1 VTFSLTIIV
10 PVFNEERT
18 VGELLARLAA
28 GPYPDRQVIVVD
40 DGSTD
45 RTPELLAEWADRPG
59 WLVLRQPA
67 NRGKGSA
74 VRLGLDHAAGEVTV
88 IQDADLEY
96 DPADLP
102 AVVGPVLRGEARAV
116 YGSRV
121 LGGQQGR
128 PWYSPYRLAV
138 AGLNHLARLLYGQ
151 RLTDHA
157 TCYKALPTALWRALD
172 LRAER
177 FELCAEVTAKLS
189 RLGIPIREVGISY
202 RPRTRAEGKKIGWRD
217 AVAAAQTFVRWRF
230 SPAPATGPGAFA
242 VPRPVLAAIGGIVSP
257 TPPPAN
263 ELEARVLA

>member
-1 VTFSLTIIV
+1 VTVPLTIIV

-18 VGELLARLAA
+18 VGELLSRLAA
-28 GPYPDRQVIVVD
+28 GPYPERQVIVVD
-40 DGSTD
+40 DGSAD
-45 RTPELLAEWADRPG
+45 RTPELLREWVDRPG

-74 VRLGLDHAAGEVTV
+74 VRLGLEHAVGEVMV

-102 AVVGPVLRGEARAV
+102 AVVGPVLSGEARAV

-138 AGLNHLARLLYGQ
+138 AVLNRLARVLYGQ

-177 FELCAEVTAKLS
+177 FELCAEVTAKLG

-217 AVAAAQTFVRWRF
+217 GLAAARTFIRWRF
-230 SPAPATGPGAFA
+230 AAMPAPGPTEVQP
-242 VPRPVLAAIGGIVSP
+242 VPAAGGRPASSIPVRLGFVSR
-257 TPPPAN
+257 TPRRAS
-263 ELEARVLA
+263 R